1 MQNSIQK
8 RTLIGELIL
17 LGSLG
22 LVLTELRATGSRLW
36 LVYGGIE
43 ARMLRYRNG
52 KVFS

>member
-1 MQNSIQK
+1 MQNSRQK

-17 LGSLG
+17 WGFLG

-43 ARMLRYRNG
+43 AHMLRHCNV
-52 KVFS
+52 KVIS

>member
-1 MQNSIQK
+1 MQNSRQK

-17 LGSLG
+17 WGSLG

-43 ARMLRYRNG
+43 ARMLRHRYV
-52 KVFS
+52 KVIS